1 MFFHDTKMVA
11 KEAGNRGLGARG
23 VTKTSVNVVGGLLG
37 VRSGHLIGQA
47 STIRNRDAVF
57 VFFYRS

>member
-1 MFFHDTKMVA
+1 MVA